1 MPLSEHEQKIL
12 QEIERGLYEE
22 DPSFARDVRDRAPR
36 MAERKRVKTGIASFV
51 AGFALLIAFFLTG
64 SVLVGVAAFGA
75 MVGGIVLIAGSF
87 KGFVS
92 PRRPP
97 GPNISQRVTD
107 CVHGWEEKL
116 RQRYKR
122 P

>member
-1 MPLSEHEQKIL
+1 VPLSDHEQKIL

-36 MAERKRVKTGIASFV
+36 MAERKRARWGVAAFV
-51 AGFALLIAFFLTG
+51 AGFASLIAFFLTG
-64 SVLVGVAAFGA
+64 AVLVGVIAFGM
-75 MVGGIVLIAGSF
+75 MVGGIVLIAGSIR
-87 KGFVS
+87 GVIS

-97 GPNISQRVTD
+97 RPNISQRVSEQVRD
-107 CVHGWEEKL
+107 WEEKL